1 LDVKTNEEIEK
12 WVWFYYEQGL
22 SVFPVKSTSPP
33 SDENKR
39 PNIPTWKKYIDQRP
53 TKEEIETWLKEGK
66 FQNIAIVL
74 GEVSDNIVALDLD
87 DKDIVPD
94 LELDL
99 DKLMNE
105 KGVWVQATGKE
116 GRYHLITKNNK
127 NPGGTIKDNNVHLEY
142 RANGAYIVVCPSI
155 HPTGK
160 VYHFL
165 NYETP
170 DKLPKLK
177 TTDVKK
183 IFEDMVSQLY
193 KKRGITLKTV
203 EKPPKTEGEMPD
215 CIKLILKGG
224 LKEGQRNDT
233 AFALASWYKHEK
245 KMNPTEIKS
254 LLRDWNKRNKTSISN
269 TEIHNV
275 ANSAIKSDREVGC
288 KRLREL
294 NFCPYK
300 DKKECK
306 FLYPEEKGKKK
317 INIKDRT
324 IKIAADGL
332 SLSVLVL
339 GKNKFQ
345 INNGSDIVYP
355 TTVGGDK
362 PWYTSEWYRNKIKK
376 TLMEACDIRVKE
388 ADKVINDICRQVNKK
403 VNDFMNNGS
412 LLMEDE
418 ELQKVL
424 EGIKKVTVI
433 RSEDAN
439 IYQVH
444 INERILQLTDKE
456 IYDGPRGFC
465 IQYLNRFLKKIII
478 SNEEWD
484 NVFIPNIL
492 SEEKLVPETDIVDSS
507 TCVVTE
513 KFVQFVQNKKVY
525 NWNEIDRRSG
535 YRVSVFFDT
544 EKNVIF
550 VSTDFIN
557 RFFESEKI
565 PLTYK
570 ISPISWASHLHANS
584 FLIDK
589 RQHGRIGNKV
599 KTFWVFD
606 PEKIMISTDD
616 IEKEQKEEVVNNP
629 VENQP
634 SIEKYSGDKNNL

>member
-1 LDVKTNEEIEK
+1 MT
-12 WVWFYYEQGL
+12 
-22 SVFPVKSTSPP
+22 
-33 SDENKR
+33 
-39 PNIPTWKKYIDQRP
+39 
-53 TKEEIETWLKEGK
+53 
-66 FQNIAIVL
+66 
-74 GEVSDNIVALDLD
+74 
-87 DKDIVPD
+87 
-94 LELDL
+94 
-99 DKLMNE
+99 
-105 KGVWVQATGKE
+105 
-116 GRYHLITKNNK
+116 
-127 NPGGTIKDNNVHLEY
+127 
-142 RANGAYIVVCPSI
+142 
-155 HPTGK
+155 
-160 VYHFL
+160 
-165 NYETP
+165 
-170 DKLPKLK
+170 
-177 TTDVKK
+177 
-183 IFEDMVSQLY
+183 
-193 KKRGITLKTV
+193 
-203 EKPPKTEGEMPD
+203 
-215 CIKLILKGG
+215 
-224 LKEGQRNDT
+224 
-233 AFALASWYKHEK
+233 
-245 KMNPTEIKS
+245 
-254 LLRDWNKRNKTSISN
+254 
-269 TEIHNV
+269 
-275 ANSAIKSDREVGC
+275 
-288 KRLREL
+288 
-294 NFCPYK
+294 
-300 DKKECK
+300 
-306 FLYPEEKGKKK
+306 
-317 INIKDRT
+317 
-324 IKIAADGL
+324 
-332 SLSVLVL
+332 
-339 GKNKFQ
+339 
-345 INNGSDIVYP
+345 
-355 TTVGGDK
+355 
-362 PWYTSEWYRNKIKK
+362 
-376 TLMEACDIRVKE
+376 
-388 ADKVINDICRQVNKK
+388 
-403 VNDFMNNGS
+403 
-412 LLMEDE
+412 
-418 ELQKVL
+418 
-424 EGIKKVTVI
+424 
-433 RSEDAN
+433 N

-634 SIEKYSGDKNNL
+634 SIEKYSGDKNNLLKNVTLLPTCFLGGYRTFTKVLYL